1 MIQMTSTAAN
11 STGATDL
18 HATRELWLE
27 HAIEVFRPRFD
38 EVGFPLPER
47 FHVSVGFGYGAKR
60 ESAKL
65 LGQCW
70 SGLASTDGFPHVFIS
85 PEMGD
90 TMEVLRT
97 LLHELIHGALDSPEG
112 IQDGHTK
119 RFAEIATRLGFEGK
133 MTETPASVGLQAE
146 LFTVAAALGDY
157 PHGALDVAMANVPV
171 PVPVG
176 SDPHG
181 PRTRTRTGPNRQT
194 NRHIKIKC
202 PCCGY
207 VVRTTAKYL
216 ALGLPRCPS
225 GTEMTVTD

>member
-1 MIQMTSTAAN
+1 MASTAAN
-11 STGATDL
+11 NTNTDL
-18 HATRELWLE
+18 HTTRERWLE
-27 HAIEVFRPRFD
+27 QAITVFRPRFD
-38 EVGFPLPER
+38 EVGYPLPEA
-47 FHVSVGFGYGAKR
+47 FHVSVGFGHGAKR

-70 SGLASTDGFPHVFIS
+70 SGIASADGFPHIFIS

-90 TMEVLRT
+90 TMQVLRT

-119 RFAEIATRLGFEGK
+119 RFAEIATRLGFTGR
-133 MTETPASVGLQAE
+133 MTETPPSVQLAAE
-146 LFTVAAALGDY
+146 LVTIAAELGDY
-157 PHGALDVAMANVPV
+157 PHGALDVAMATVPV

-181 PRTRTRTGPNRQT
+181 PRIRTRTGPARQT
-194 NRHIKIKC
+194 NRHAKIKC

-216 ALGLPRCPS
+216 ALGLPRCPA
-225 GTEMTVTD
+225 GTEMQLAD